1 MIDFG
6 ILFNDAGELGTCYG
20 AARSDRTEPRPKS
33 TFKGLSDKR
42 RLLDYDV
49 VRPGDQHG
57 IVPEERVRDNLIAV
71 DDLVETSTTS
81 ILGVPRRLPHVTVV
95 PYKDRG
101 SDWYSCCVVA
111 SEDPRY
117 PVGGYHLAIPKS
129 ELLEATPLGLKG

>member
-1 MIDFG
+1 
-6 ILFNDAGELGTCYG
+6 
-20 AARSDRTEPRPKS
+20 
-33 TFKGLSDKR
+33 FKGLSDKR